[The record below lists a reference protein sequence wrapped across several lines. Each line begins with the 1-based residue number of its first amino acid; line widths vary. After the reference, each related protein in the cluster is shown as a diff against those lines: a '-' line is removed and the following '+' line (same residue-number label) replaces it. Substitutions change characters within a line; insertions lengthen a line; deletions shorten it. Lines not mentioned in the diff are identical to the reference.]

1 MTDSAAV
8 EAVDVAKA
16 ELMQRIGQSTNFRP
30 ITEVDVEAR
39 AVVAT
44 QRSNVLS

>member
-8 EAVDVAKA
+8 EAVDVAEAK
-16 ELMQRIGQSTNFRP
+16 LMLRIEQSTNFRV
-30 ITEVDVEAR
+30 ITEVEVGAI
-39 AVVAT
+39 VAT